1 MIFEIDE
8 KAVIRF
14 LLWALLMLAIVIFD
28 LLFILISGLKRAEN
42 SKLFLPYSLYI
53 VLSLA
58 LAVLHYHFLNHDRLE
73 ITSYIN
79 FMLLLSPLAFVLIFL
94 FAKYKLLP
102 TTAGIGVIFIVI
114 LFFFFFEN
122 RLPVFRPTVNMRST
136 SLEELLEKRPGRAI
150 WLSYFNRVHEG
161 REDIYKVLEGYQLLF
176 RRVGECEEPYYIAF
190 QEGLFESSAGYFD
203 QYSFEDVFL
212 AFNVAEDDYQENML
226 KAAVNSTFLIRWFEL
241 SKNNY
246 RQQRQL
252 KVYMKFTAS
261 LYTEYL
267 GVDSYRKIF
276 KDASH
281 LQAAEELYNHC
292 LANYE
297 DSNDLTL
304 LSNDYYGLI
313 KLLTSVHNDYVFQHD
328 RVKEFFTH
336 LSEKETPPSDFV
348 EELLLSWSLFN
359 SSHSDYAIFFD
370 EYGMLPD
377 NEAELAA
384 AEHFIKRGYL
394 TTWLSIASEDRR
406 VLYNLKLFLESLH
419 NILKNER
426 ELPDSSKSLFAGELK
441 KLREALIRQNMSTC
455 PKPEETIKGNTPH
468 YRSGEGLS
476 LVEPIEEAL
485 ELLGERD

>member
-1 MIFEIDE
+1 MFEIDE
-8 KAVIRF
+8 KKLIAFF
-14 LLWALLMLAIVIFD
+14 LIALLMLAIVIFD
-28 LLFILISGLKRAEN
+28 LLFIFISSLKRAEN
-42 SKLFLPYSLYI
+42 HKLLLPYILYLT
-53 VLSLA
+53 LSLA
-58 LAVLHYHFLNHDRLE
+58 LAALHYFFLNDKRLE
-73 ITSYIN
+73 FVYYIPVIVLSSPVA
-79 FMLLLSPLAFVLIFL
+79 LLLIFT
-94 FAKYKLLP
+94 FAKQSFLP
-102 TTAGIGVIFIVI
+102 TTAGIGGLFIVI
-114 LFFFFFEN
+114 ALYFLFQIT
-122 RLPVFRPTVNMRST
+122 LPAFRATINMQSV
-136 SLEELLEKRPGRAI
+136 SVEKLLEKRPDRAK
-150 WLSYFNRVHEG
+150 WLSYFKKVHESK
-161 REDIYKVLEGYQLLF
+161 EDIYKVLEGYEILF
-176 RRVGECEEPYYIAF
+176 RRVEECEEPYYIAF

-336 LSEKETPPSDFV
+336 LSEKETPPSDSI

-370 EYGMLPD
+370 AYGMLPD
-377 NEAELAA
+377 SEAELAA

-426 ELPDSSKSLFAGELK
+426 ELPDSSKNLFAGELE